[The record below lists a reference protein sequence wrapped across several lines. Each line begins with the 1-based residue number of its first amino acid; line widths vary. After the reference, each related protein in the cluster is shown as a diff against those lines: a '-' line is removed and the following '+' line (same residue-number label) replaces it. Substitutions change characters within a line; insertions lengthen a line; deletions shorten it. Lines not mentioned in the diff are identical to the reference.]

1 MLVEGVRAVDNSL
14 NGYYNTEALYAT
26 RSYADLQSHRR
37 SAVQIAD
44 VESNATQQN
53 LQSGTEEEQQKK
65 LFTNSRDRG
74 EFRYKGILPNLDAA
88 IHEYREENG
97 WTIPKKV
104 KDEPK
109 TPLEKALD
117 RAKQTIGEA
126 ISGADKESGETEA
139 AAETGAQSEGTELSD
154 DRVKTN
160 VIPEDAWHPQEAESL
175 KTDSSATVKAY
186 GPSVRERGTWVD
198 YSA

>member
-14 NGYYNTEALYAT
+14 NGYYNTEAMYAT
-26 RSYADLQSHRR
+26 RSYADLQSQRR

-117 RAKQTIGEA
+117 RAKQTIGEVV
-126 ISGADKESGETEA
+126 SGADKESGSAKTA
-139 AAETGAQSEGTELSD
+139 AAEDAEPSGRKAAAD
-154 DRVKTN
+154 
-160 VIPEDAWHPQEAESL
+160 VIPEDAWHPQEADSPRAE
-175 KTDSSATVKAY
+175 SSAAVKSY
-186 GPSVRERGTWVD
+186 GPSARERGTWVD